1 MNAEQKNGIVREV
14 IVACAAL
21 VSQFNIIG
29 EQQSSDI
36 AALLI
41 GVTMLAW
48 AHFSK
53 DLVNMRMSF
62 LRKSLQAVA
71 PVLVGFN
78 LVNADQG
85 VAITAFALTIASIL
99 TIFEKKQPK

>member
-48 AHFSK
+48 AYFSK

-62 LRKSLQAVA
+62 LRKSIQAVA

-99 TIFEKKQPK
+99 TIFEKKTSK